1 MEDPVGTAAKQLLVL
16 AVLGVAIIVVL
27 WLLGMAY
34 VLTD

>member
-1 MEDPVGTAAKQLLVL
+1 MEDPVGTSAKRLLVL
-16 AVLGVAIIVVL
+16 ASLGVATIVAL